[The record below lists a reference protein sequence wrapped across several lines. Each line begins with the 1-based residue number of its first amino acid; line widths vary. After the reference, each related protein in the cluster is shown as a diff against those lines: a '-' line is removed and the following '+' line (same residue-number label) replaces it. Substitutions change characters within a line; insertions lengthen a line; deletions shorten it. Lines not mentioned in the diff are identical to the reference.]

1 MVQRDR
7 IGFVFVLQLG
17 DAAQVLD
24 SIWTFISLTVRLVIT
39 NLVGFP

>member
-1 MVQRDR
+1 MVQWDR

-24 SIWTFISLTVRLVIT
+24 SIRTFVSLTVWLVVT
-39 NLVGFP
+39 SLVGLP

>member
-1 MVQRDR
+1 MVQWDR

-24 SIWTFISLTVRLVIT
+24 SIRTFVSLTVWLVIT
-39 NLVGFP
+39 SLVGLP